1 MKKREIFFLSNV
13 TIDLISKKLQNKYE
27 VVRSSG
33 FDTWI
38 SEIMNEDSALYKRS
52 FDAVIILI
60 DGTVCRSWSDSVE
73 AEEHFHLWKQAL
85 SVLCDREKTTPIFVS
100 TIDVRL
106 SRIYTLSEISD
117 TVALMHDWISH
128 IKNLQQGNK
137 NLFLYNM
144 QETITD
150 IGRQEFY
157 SDKMWY
163 IGGMPFSKKGIA
175 QIVVDIEAMLHT
187 YYDSPRKVIVLDLD
201 NTLWG
206 GVIGEDG
213 IDGIELSNH
222 NEGQRFYDFQKRL
235 LQMKDRGVLL
245 AIASKNNEEDVEQVF
260 AEHPYMLLK
269 KEDFVLS
276 KINWNSKSSNI
287 KAMEN
292 DLNLSENAF
301 CFIDDNPMERAIV
314 SGECQEVL
322 VLDFPEDTTQ
332 LSKFAEE
339 FYHKNLRVVRTLEED
354 RHKTEMYRAEE
365 KREGEKAASVNFA
378 DYILRL
384 EIEIDIHAM
393 REEEIERVAQ
403 LCGKTNQFNLT
414 TIRYSI
420 ADIRQM
426 RNEPGCEIFVACVRD
441 KFGDSG
447 LVSVMIVKQQETKL
461 LIDSFLMSCRVMGR
475 MIENV
480 IMDEIVTFYS
490 EKCGIKTIVGAYI
503 PTSKNKPVES
513 LYSTLGFTETNADA
527 NHREYVC
534 DVLHYHP
541 MGHSMFKKVIFCAE
555 RE

>member
-1 MKKREIFFLSNV
+1 MKKRKIFFLSNV

-27 VVRSSG
+27 VVSSSG

-38 SEIMNEDSALYKRS
+38 SEIMNEDSAFYQRA
-52 FDAVIILI
+52 FDAVIVLI
-60 DGTVCRSWSDSVE
+60 DGTTCRSWSDSSE
-73 AEEHFHLWKQAL
+73 AEEHFHLWKQAM
-85 SVLCDREKTTPIFVS
+85 SVLCDREKITPIFVS

-117 TVALMHDWISH
+117 AAALMHDWISF

-144 QETITD
+144 QEAITD

-175 QIVVDIEAMLHT
+175 QIVTDIDAMLHT
-187 YYDSPRKVIVLDLD
+187 YYDTLRKVIVLDLD

-222 NEGQRFYDFQKRL
+222 NEGQRFYDFQRQL
-235 LQMKDRGVLL
+235 LQMKKRGVLL

-260 AEHPYMLLK
+260 EEHPYMLLK

-276 KINWNSKSSNI
+276 KINWNSKSCNI

-301 CFIDDNPMERAIV
+301 CFVDDSPMERAVV
-314 SGECQEVL
+314 SGECPEVL

-332 LSKFAEE
+332 LAKYAEE
-339 FYHKNLRVVRTLEED
+339 LYNQNLRVVRTLEED
-354 RHKTEMYRAEE
+354 MHKTEMYRAEE
-365 KREGEKAASVNFA
+365 KRAGEKAASVNFA

-384 EIEIDIHAM
+384 EIEVDIHAM
-393 REEEIERVAQ
+393 REEEIERVVQ

-426 RNEPGCEIFVACVRD
+426 RDEPGCEIFVAYVRD

-447 LVSVMIVKQQETKL
+447 LVSVLIVKQLETRL
-461 LIDSFLMSCRVMGR
+461 LVDSFLMSCRVMGR
-475 MIENV
+475 MVENV

-490 EKCGIKTIVGAYI
+490 KQCGIKTIVGSYI
-503 PTSKNKPVES
+503 RTSKNRPVEH
-513 LYSTLGFTETNADA
+513 LYSSLGFAETNADA
-527 NHREYVC
+527 NQKEYVC
-534 DVLHYHP
+534 EVSNYRY
-541 MGHSMFKKVIFCAE
+541 MEHSMFRNVIFRSE